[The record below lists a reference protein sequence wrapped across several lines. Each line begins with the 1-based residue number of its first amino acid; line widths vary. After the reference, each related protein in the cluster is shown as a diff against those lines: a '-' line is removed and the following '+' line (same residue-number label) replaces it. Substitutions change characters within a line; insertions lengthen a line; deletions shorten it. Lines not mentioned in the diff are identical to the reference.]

1 MDLIVPWSVPTVK
14 SSMRPGLMVPLSWGQ
29 QSSPESCSHRQ
40 RQEQRS
46 PIRNWI
52 RKKICVRDAD
62 QRKKVIL
69 ESFLKHSASAVVS
82 LDDFE
87 KPLGVLRRVLFDR
100 FLREFG
106 MDG

>member
-62 QRKKVIL
+62 QRKKVIR
-69 ESFLKHSASAVVS
+69 ESFQNHSDSAADS
-82 LDDFE
+82 SNDSKE
-87 KPLGVLRRVLFDR
+87 PLGVLGCSLLD
-100 FLREFG
+100 
-106 MDG
+106 